1 MPLTTH
7 AKDMQIPTALELF
20 YKWEKETP
28 TKPYLNQ
35 PVDGHIKTYTWSDF
49 ADRVRRLAAALKSK
63 GFPEG
68 SRIGVLSKN
77 CAEWFMT
84 DIAIMLAGH
93 VSVPIFAT
101 AGKDTIRYVS
111 EHADIQLMFV
121 GKLDDTQTQV
131 SAIPEHIPTVA
142 YPYPD
147 IPASQSWD
155 AFIDIEP
162 YAESPVPD
170 LNAVATIIYTSGST
184 GQPKG
189 VVHTFSSICWA
200 AKNAVHVLEAT
211 PDDRVMSYLPLAHIT
226 ERVLIELCSF
236 YAGFELW
243 FVESL
248 DTFQRDV
255 QTCRPT
261 LFVSVPRL
269 WTKFQMGILAKL
281 PQKKLNLLLS
291 IPIVK
296 GLISKKIRTG
306 LGLNETRLFG
316 SGSAPLPPALITWFH
331 RLGISISEG
340 WGMTENCAYGTT
352 CVPFR
357 IDKVGAIGKVHPGVD
372 LRISDEGEIQV
383 KGPCN
388 MREYYLEP
396 EKTAEVFTDDGYL
409 RTGDKG
415 EIDAD
420 GYVRITGRLKDIFK
434 TSKGKYVTPAP
445 IESKFMANPIVE
457 QVCVTGSS
465 LPQPVALVVL
475 SEEAAKQDRGQ
486 ITAELSELLGA
497 INGTLESH
505 QKLDR
510 VIVCDEPWTPENNM
524 LTPTLKVRRHILEE
538 KLKSTIE
545 ARYTDKVIWKS

>member
-7 AKDMQIPTALELF
+7 PTDMQIPTALESF
-20 YKWEKETP
+20 YKWEKAIP
-28 TKPYLNQ
+28 NKPYLNQ
-35 PVDGHIKTYTWSDF
+35 PIDGEIVTYTWGDF
-49 ADRVRRLAAALKSK
+49 ANRVRRLAAAIKNK

-68 SRIGVLSKN
+68 SRIGILSKN

-84 DIAIMLAGH
+84 DVAIMLAGH
-93 VSVPIFAT
+93 ISVPIFAT
-101 AGKDTIRYVS
+101 AGQGTIQYVS

-121 GKLDDTQTQV
+121 GKLDDTTTQV
-131 SAIPEHIPTVA
+131 EAIPKHIPTVA
-142 YPYPD
+142 YPYPG
-147 IPASQSWD
+147 IPATHTWD
-155 AFIDIEP
+155 EFIDIAP
-162 YAESPVPD
+162 YEESPVPD
-170 LNAVATIIYTSGST
+170 LQSVATIIYTSGST

-200 AKNAVHVLEAT
+200 AQNAVHVLDANT
-211 PDDRVMSYLPLAHIT
+211 DDRVMSYLPLAHIT
-226 ERVLIELCSF
+226 ERVLIELCSL
-236 YAGFELW
+236 YAAFELW

-255 QTCRPT
+255 QTCQPT

-269 WTKFQMGILAKL
+269 WTKFQMGILAKV

-316 SGSAPLPPALITWFH
+316 SGSAPLPPALITWFD

-357 IDKVGAIGKVHPGVD
+357 IDKVGSIGKVHPGVD
-372 LRISDEGEIQV
+372 LRISEEGEIQV

-415 EIDAD
+415 AIDAD

-445 IESKFMANPIVE
+445 IEFQFMANPIVE
-457 QVCVTGSS
+457 QVCVTGST
-465 LPQPVALVVL
+465 LPQPIALVVL
-475 SEEAAKQDRGQ
+475 SEEAAKQDKSE
-486 ITAELSELLGA
+486 ITEQLSTMLA
-497 INGTLESH
+497 DINGKLESH

-510 VIVCDEPWTPENNM
+510 VIICDEAWTPENNM

-538 KLKSTIE
+538 ALKSTIE
-545 ARYTDKVIWKS
+545 GEYAEKVVWK